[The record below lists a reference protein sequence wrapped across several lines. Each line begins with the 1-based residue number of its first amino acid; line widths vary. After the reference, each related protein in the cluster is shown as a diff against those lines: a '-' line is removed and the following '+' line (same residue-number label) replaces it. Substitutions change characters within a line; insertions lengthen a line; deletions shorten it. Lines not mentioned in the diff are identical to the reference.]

1 MTNDLNKL
9 EFDIVLK
16 NVSELADSDVVASE
30 ILNITPTNDIKLA
43 NKLLT
48 QTSDALYLLASHKP
62 SFRFDDISKILA
74 KARVG
79 AILHPSELLSVRQSI
94 ISLQSI
100 KVCLANTDGCDSLK
114 DIVDVIHSCDELA
127 NSIDNVV
134 ESDSDLKDTASE
146 KLYHIRQAI
155 VRANSK
161 LKERL
166 DALSRQSDI
175 SKYLQNN
182 IVTIRD
188 GRYVVPVRAEYRSSV
203 KGLIHDVSST
213 GATVFIEP
221 FAVVEAN
228 NELKTLKTEENIEI
242 EKILIEMSSLV
253 LHNADRLMEGQIV
266 LTECGIIF
274 AKAEYAKRNDAYM
287 PILNDCGKIKLKNAR
302 HPLISSDTIVP
313 VNIELTDKRVL
324 LISGPNTGGKTV
336 ALKTVGLFSLMASSG
351 MFLPANDESEI
362 SVFDNIYC
370 DIGDAQSISQSLST
384 FSAHAKNLARITTSM
399 TERSL
404 ALLDEVGDG
413 TDPDEGAALAIAII
427 KRIINENTVAVITTH
442 FNAVKEFALESDKIE
457 NACMQFDNVSLK
469 PTYRLILGASGSSYA
484 LEIAEKCG
492 LSSEIIADARSALS
506 TEKIAF
512 DKVLREAE
520 SMKNKATEELF
531 NIEKLKEKMQEDEKV
546 IDKIKKE
553 YEFKLSEIKEK
564 SRIMIK
570 RAAAEYSDMAEEIIE
585 QMKENLKQSN
595 EAALFDARRAAAK
608 LSKNIP
614 SEHKKP
620 KKSNKPPKLNELN
633 NGVKVFVFGLDKEG
647 IIVGKPRK
655 DSVTVAIGQMK
666 MDVAISSLSIVQED
680 KKSLKQDTY
689 VAENREPV
697 NTELMLLGS
706 TVSEAIE
713 SIDRLI
719 SDLPPHSIIRIVHGK
734 GTGILGKGIQ
744 AHLKKCQRIKN
755 FRYGGYGEGDL
766 GVTIAEIK

>member
-1 MTNDLNKL
+1 MANDLNKL

-16 NVSELADSDVVASE
+16 HVSELADSDVVASE

-62 SFRFDDISKILA
+62 SFGFDDISKILA

-100 KVCLANTDGCDSLK
+100 KACLANTDGCDSLK

-155 VRANSK
+155 MRANSK

-175 SKYLQNN
+175 SKYLQDN

-253 LHNADRLMEGQIV
+253 LHNADRLMEGQRV

-274 AKAEYAKRNDAYM
+274 AKAEYAKRHDAYM

-351 MFLPANDESEI
+351 MFLPANDGSEI

-680 KKSLKQDTY
+680 KKSSKQDTY